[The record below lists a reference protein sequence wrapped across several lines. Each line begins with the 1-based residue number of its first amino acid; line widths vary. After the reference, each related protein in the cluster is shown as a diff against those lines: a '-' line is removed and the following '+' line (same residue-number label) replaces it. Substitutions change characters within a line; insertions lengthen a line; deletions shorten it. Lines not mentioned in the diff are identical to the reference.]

1 MQWNSSA
8 CGFWIE
14 KGKLLGNDA
23 ADRCIPLILI
33 VQALTAYKT
42 AKKTIIIVPRATAA
56 ETARLT
62 AKHTAIHA
70 NCWVKKN
77 FCLFRNHLEICTEVL
92 NMNMA

>member
-8 CGFWIE
+8 CRFWID

-23 ADRCIPLILI
+23 ADRCIPLILLI
-33 VQALTAYKT
+33 AQALTAYKT
-42 AKKTIIIVPRATAA
+42 ANNTIIIAPRATTA
-56 ETARLT
+56 ETARLI

-77 FCLFRNHLEICTEVL
+77 FC
-92 NMNMA
+92 